1 MLTPVLPGDYLQPGF
16 GAPQRSDGTDT
27 FGTYMNAGIT
37 AGQVL
42 HFIDAHYAIGAPER
56 GDQLLSAMLGRQQQ
70 GGFQNGVTDSAR
82 QGIDWTN
89 WDGKP
94 TGYEGYLADSFRFL
108 QAVLLR
114 EPALRAKLY
123 RPMQP

>member
-1 MLTPVLPGDYLQPGF
+1 MKY
-16 GAPQRSDGTDT
+16 RSS
-27 FGTYMNAGIT
+27 
-37 AGQVL
+37 
-42 HFIDAHYAIGAPER
+42 APER
-56 GDQLLSAMLGRQQQ
+56 GDQLLRAMLGRQQQ

-89 WDGKP
+89 WDGQP

>member
-1 MLTPVLPGDYLQPGF
+1 MNY
-16 GAPQRSDGTDT
+16 RSR
-27 FGTYMNAGIT
+27 
-37 AGQVL
+37 
-42 HFIDAHYAIGAPER
+42 APER
-56 GDQLLSAMLGRQQQ
+56 GDQLLRAMLGRQQHC
-70 GGFQNGVTDSAR
+70 GFQNGVTDSAR

-89 WDGKP
+89 WDGQP